1 VRRMERWLSWVLRTG
16 VLLAALLVSVGAL
29 WYLMVDGQ
37 REILWDC
44 ALKGVDVH
52 RGLSPTGLIHLGLL
66 LLILTPVARVALALG
81 LYLEERDWTFALIT
95 FWVLLVLLGSLLGYL

>member
-1 VRRMERWLSWVLRTG
+1 MERWLSWVLRTG
-16 VLLAALLVSVGAL
+16 VLLAALLVSVGGL

-37 REILWDC
+37 REILLDR

>member
-1 VRRMERWLSWVLRTG
+1 MERWLSWVLRTG
-16 VLLAALLVSVGAL
+16 VLLAALLVSVGGL
-29 WYLMVDGQ
+29 WYFMVDGQ
-37 REILWDC
+37 REILLDR

>member
-1 VRRMERWLSWVLRTG
+1 MRRMERWLSWVLRTG

-52 RGLSPTGLIHLGLL
+52 RGLSPTGLIHL
-66 LLILTPVARVALALG
+66 
-81 LYLEERDWTFALIT
+81 
-95 FWVLLVLLGSLLGYL
+95 

>member
-1 VRRMERWLSWVLRTG
+1 MRRMERWLSWVLRTG
-16 VLLAALLVSVGAL
+16 VLLAALLVSVGGL
-29 WYLMVDGQ
+29 WYFMVDGQ
-37 REILWDC
+37 REILLDR